1 MVQYSIRKISLA
13 DLESLIIISNK
24 TFSETFADDNTEEN
38 LTEYLEKA
46 FNEEKL
52 ASELQEKDS
61 EFYFVEDHNEVL
73 AYLKVNI
80 NQSQTEKVLEEALEI
95 ERIYVNKEFQGK
107 KIGQLLLSK
116 AIALAKK
123 KHLNQVWLGVWEH
136 NPKAI
141 KFYKRNGFQEFDK
154 HTFKLGDDEQ
164 IDILMKLTL

>member
-13 DLESLIIISNK
+13 DLESLIIISKK

>member
-13 DLESLIIISNK
+13 DLESLIIISKK

-61 EFYFVEDHNEVL
+61 EFYFVEYHNEVL